1 MANFAYLDKKITTLF
16 GLFKDPKMEENDQ
29 KVYMI
34 IIRLLLQE
42 MLLFIKEVYGEEI
55 LFKINL
61 EIDQAITSNKIPQDN
76 LHILTYSYIIKTI
89 LSGKNSSDIL
99 LRLNFRLEQ
108 YLINLLIQFENQK
121 RTNFIKKYLISQKQ
135 NT

>member
-61 EIDQAITSNKIPQDN
+61 EIDQAITSNKIP
-76 LHILTYSYIIKTI
+76 LGSKT
-89 LSGKNSSDIL
+89 KC
-99 LRLNFRLEQ
+99 
-108 YLINLLIQFENQK
+108 
-121 RTNFIKKYLISQKQ
+121 T
-135 NT
+135 T